1 MNLRGFEGGLKED
14 AEDIREGKITYPIIL
29 ALGKLGFNDRVAI
42 YEVLKEKTSDKDK
55 IRDVI
60 SLLNSVNAIQDCL
73 LEARNLVEEAWA
85 RLDEVLEDSLP
96 KIMIRCFADYLTER
110 TYRTTFSHVLGCCWA
125 VPEELGEF
133 DAWLRFGCA
142 PGRAAA

>member
-29 ALGKLGFNDRVAI
+29 AMGKLGFKDREAI
-42 YEVLKEKTSDKDK
+42 YKILKLKTSDKDE
-55 IRDVI
+55 IRKVI

-85 RLDEVLEDSLP
+85 RLDEVIEDSLP

-110 TYRTTFSHVLGCCWA
+110 TY
-125 VPEELGEF
+125 
-133 DAWLRFGCA
+133 
-142 PGRAAA
+142 